1 MFLAHFVEN
10 LNLFHMEV
18 SKLEG
23 MKNDQNVLVSTVY
36 FPFLLRRR
44 LLGNLCLTFTSIAS
58 QAVYKPH
65 AQIHIAPVESHLMWA
80 KIKFLTW

>member
-36 FPFLLRRR
+36 FPFLLRGGSLETCVSP
-44 LLGNLCLTFTSIAS
+44 LLALPHRQFTN
-58 QAVYKPH
+58 H
-65 AQIHIAPVESHLMWA
+65 MH
-80 KIKFLTW
+80 KFILLL